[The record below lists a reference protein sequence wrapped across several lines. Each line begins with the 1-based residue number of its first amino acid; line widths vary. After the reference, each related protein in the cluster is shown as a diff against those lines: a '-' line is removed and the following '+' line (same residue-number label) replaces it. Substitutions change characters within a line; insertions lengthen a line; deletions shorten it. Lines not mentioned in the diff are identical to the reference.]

1 MKGVQAQTDSLFLQ
15 ISLALIC
22 LGFAFVTSASA
33 FESMRYTGSP
43 WTMTMKHGMVV
54 AFSIPMM
61 FGAITMHYRW
71 WRTQFAW
78 YLMAAVIIL
87 LILTAIPQI
96 GIVTGGSRRWI
107 SFGFFQLQ
115 PSEFAKV
122 ASVIVLAKAF
132 YERKHRLLALGLVG
146 VCVAL
151 VLKQPDLGT
160 SIIIASSVPVIAYM
174 AGVNLFVFV
183 AIIGLAL
190 WGGIKHV
197 MSTPYQLDRIR
208 FWLDPYSDPLG
219 SGYNLIQ
226 SQHAIGAGG
235 LWGQGYGASLQKL
248 GTLPIPH
255 ADFIFSVICEEIGF
269 LGAAVLIALLAAWIL
284 RGLDIACS
292 VQDPFA
298 KLLGFGLVGTTAVQI
313 VINMCVATGLF
324 PVTGMP
330 LPFISSGG
338 SSLLSM
344 AAATG
349 IILNI
354 SRFAD
359 LKY

>member
-1 MKGVQAQTDSLFLQ
+1 MQQGLHSSDRFFFQ
-15 ISLALIC
+15 ISLALLL
-22 LGFAFVTSASA
+22 LGLAFVASASA

-43 WTMTMKHGMVV
+43 WNMIVKHGFVV
-54 AFSIPMM
+54 LMAVPTLMGI
-61 FGAITMHYRW
+61 ATLHYRW
-71 WRTQFAW
+71 WRTKFAW
-78 YLMAAVIIL
+78 YVMAAVIVL

-107 SFGFFQLQ
+107 SCGFFQLQ

-122 ASVIVLAKAF
+122 ASVVVLAKAL
-132 YERKHRLLALGLVG
+132 YEHKNRILALALVAITS
-146 VCVAL
+146 VL

-160 SIIIASSVPVIAYM
+160 TIIIASSLPVVVYA
-174 AGVNLFVFV
+174 AGLNLFVFLIV
-183 AIIGLAL
+183 IAGAVYVGVQHIL
-190 WGGIKHV
+190 
-197 MSTPYQLDRIR
+197 STPYQMQRIE
-208 FWLDPYSDPLG
+208 FWLNPYSDPLG

-269 LGAAVLIALLAAWIL
+269 LGAAVLIALLAAWIF
-284 RGLDIACS
+284 RALDIAYS
-292 VQDPFA
+292 ATDEFA
-298 KLLGFGLVGTTAVQI
+298 RLLGFGLVGTTSLQI
-313 VINMCVATGLF
+313 IINICVATGLF

-338 SSLLSM
+338 SSLISM
-344 AAATG
+344 CIATG
-349 IILNI
+349 ILLNI
-354 SRFAD
+354 SRFTK
-359 LKY
+359 LKD